1 LTERAFRTIHTAKS
15 TRSASSNIL
24 HHLTDICK
32 EIPEK
37 YDAERHGIHS
47 YCYQHFTN
55 IPHVKAAVQRAT
67 ALVALA
73 RSPRKPRRQPCSS
86 TSASGKSSTVLLPQN
101 RCLFCDK
108 GWAELL
114 WCYTWSV
121 SIMSRGYGGMLTS
134 VIQKF
139 RRRLG
144 LAGRQQLTAALIIII
159 IIKCWLLR
167 PRNMAVQFKGARVCD
182 ETVRT
187 DK

>member
-1 LTERAFRTIHTAKS
+1 MQSVPKPVPLMKAKKQTLSGEQTGRVCIVHFSHTKDREVKRLTERAFRTIHTAKS

-108 GWAELL
+108 G
-114 WCYTWSV
+114 
-121 SIMSRGYGGMLTS
+121 
-134 VIQKF
+134 
-139 RRRLG
+139 
-144 LAGRQQLTAALIIII
+144 
-159 IIKCWLLR
+159 
-167 PRNMAVQFKGARVCD
+167 
-182 ETVRT
+182 
-187 DK
+187 